1 MNANYGNT
9 LRSPTSAQPQT
20 PHFTFLFE
28 KKKNTTTGFVYATV
42 VLGHVAGLSE
52 KACLYAGADWLSS
65 LVNQRLVSG
74 QLQRVYDALC
84 YNQNDMDLMA
94 PPTLCPLAVFIAREV
109 SATDRKSLGSSGLS
123 FFGIGMKV
131 DRF

>member
-1 MNANYGNT
+1 M
-9 LRSPTSAQPQT
+9 
-20 PHFTFLFE
+20 
-28 KKKNTTTGFVYATV
+28 

-94 PPTLCPLAVFIAREV
+94 PPTPCPLAVFIAREV